1 MCRQGRLPTSLLSNS
16 NSSKRTLGR
25 RRRETLHSALAIH
38 GGTSSNKRPA
48 FDGLFDTLN
57 KKCKLDVL
65 GNYILSNGKLTS
77 YIIEQKQKKERL
89 AFENSKENVLRSIA
103 TYYTAGVMGKR
114 KYQAVKLAS
123 SMKFNKSTGK
133 RRAITFMPKCPIPKL
148 LPCNKLA
155 KEIKAIDIGKIYNVK
170 EQFENY
176 IGEDEN
182 LSGYFR
188 DLRE

>member
-57 KKCKLDVL
+57 KRTLDVL
-65 GNYILSNGKLTS
+65 GNYILSNEKLTS

-89 AFENSKENVLRSIA
+89 AFENSMENVLRSIA
-103 TYYTAGVMGKR
+103 TSYNAGVMGR
-114 KYQAVKLAS
+114 E
-123 SMKFNKSTGK
+123 
-133 RRAITFMPKCPIPKL
+133 ITKQLNLHL
-148 LPCNKLA
+148 L
-155 KEIKAIDIGKIYNVK
+155 
-170 EQFENY
+170 
-176 IGEDEN
+176 
-182 LSGYFR
+182 
-188 DLRE
+188 